1 MNREARVAMKQVTKN
16 NLLKLIDLKKD
27 YIEGEEKDKELLQ
40 IINNFISNVINKDRK
55 YFNKLRSYDFNSD
68 QLKHLM

>member
-1 MNREARVAMKQVTKN
+1 MKKVTKN

-68 QLKHLM
+68 QLKYLI